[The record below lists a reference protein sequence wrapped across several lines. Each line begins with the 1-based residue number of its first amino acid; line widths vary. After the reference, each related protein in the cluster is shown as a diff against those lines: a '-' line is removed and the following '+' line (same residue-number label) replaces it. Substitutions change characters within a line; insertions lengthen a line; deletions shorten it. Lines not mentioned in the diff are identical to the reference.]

1 MEIREEERPD
11 VLLPK
16 KSNAVFNHPMGFPVY
31 DGLAMDMHAMKFAE
45 ALLKDNNELRAALVE
60 RVPLSEDL
68 IGAFYLGVAG
78 GQPTLL
84 TRKLFT
90 AILKATEIAHNI
102 KEKAK

>member
-1 MEIREEERPD
+1 
-11 VLLPK
+11 
-16 KSNAVFNHPMGFPVY
+16 
-31 DGLAMDMHAMKFAE
+31 
-45 ALLKDNNELRAALVE
+45 VE